1 MKKFNILCTLLL
13 GIMFVSVVYE
23 LYSAGYSFGRG
34 WYLAD
39 ELIKK
44 DTPTMEMAINRC
56 ELEGKKTFFPDTLAN
71 VKTGGKVYTGRSTV
85 MYETLYKPTFTHS
98 VWDILKIIVELV
110 YIYVLIRLCYI
121 FIKLIRQVN
130 RGEIFDISTE
140 RKFQRLGWLMIVGYA
155 LEWLLLFIDYSLANI
170 ELMLKEYDIVL
181 GEHSSVLLLV
191 SGVGLLII
199 EQIFVMAR
207 KMREE
212 QELTI

>member
-1 MKKFNILCTLLL
+1 
-13 GIMFVSVVYE
+13 
-23 LYSAGYSFGRG
+23 
-34 WYLAD
+34 
-39 ELIKK
+39 
-44 DTPTMEMAINRC
+44 
-56 ELEGKKTFFPDTLAN
+56 
-71 VKTGGKVYTGRSTV
+71 

-170 ELMLKEYDIVL
+170 ELMLKDYDIVL
-181 GEHSSVLLLV
+181 GEHPSVLLLV

>member
-1 MKKFNILCTLLL
+1 M
-13 GIMFVSVVYE
+13 
-23 LYSAGYSFGRG
+23 
-34 WYLAD
+34 
-39 ELIKK
+39 
-44 DTPTMEMAINRC
+44 
-56 ELEGKKTFFPDTLAN
+56 
-71 VKTGGKVYTGRSTV
+71 
-85 MYETLYKPTFTHS
+85 
-98 VWDILKIIVELV
+98 WDILKIIVELV

-140 RKFQRLGWLMIVGYA
+140 RKFHRLGWLMIVGYA

-170 ELMLKEYDIVL
+170 ELMLKDYDIVL
-181 GEHSSVLLLV
+181 GEHPSVLLLV

>member
-1 MKKFNILCTLLL
+1 M
-13 GIMFVSVVYE
+13 
-23 LYSAGYSFGRG
+23 
-34 WYLAD
+34 
-39 ELIKK
+39 
-44 DTPTMEMAINRC
+44 
-56 ELEGKKTFFPDTLAN
+56 
-71 VKTGGKVYTGRSTV
+71 
-85 MYETLYKPTFTHS
+85 
-98 VWDILKIIVELV
+98 
-110 YIYVLIRLCYI
+110 CYI

-170 ELMLKEYDIVL
+170 ELMLKDYDIVL
-181 GEHSSVLLLV
+181 GEHPSVLLLV

>member
-1 MKKFNILCTLLL
+1 
-13 GIMFVSVVYE
+13 
-23 LYSAGYSFGRG
+23 
-34 WYLAD
+34 
-39 ELIKK
+39 
-44 DTPTMEMAINRC
+44 
-56 ELEGKKTFFPDTLAN
+56 
-71 VKTGGKVYTGRSTV
+71 

-140 RKFQRLGWLMIVGYA
+140 RKFHRLGWLMIVGYA

-170 ELMLKEYDIVL
+170 ELMLKDYDIVL
-181 GEHSSVLLLV
+181 GEHPSVLLLV